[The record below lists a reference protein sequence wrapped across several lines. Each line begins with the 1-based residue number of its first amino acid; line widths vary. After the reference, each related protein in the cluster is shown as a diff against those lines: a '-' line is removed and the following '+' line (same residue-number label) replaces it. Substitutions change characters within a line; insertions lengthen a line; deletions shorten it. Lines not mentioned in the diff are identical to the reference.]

1 MIPPV
6 EQSADAEP
14 LEYFLLG
21 RRIRQGLARCTQAAA
36 IKSEGDVFY
45 LWLQTEAVEG
55 SPILSEEQWLNIV
68 DEAASLGVNWLVV
81 TLGKLGEERGH
92 VVEICR
98 WAQATYGMVVCLHAR
113 YGEISEGE
121 KVLLRELPRESTF
134 LLVHP
139 EHSDAFTDLAD
150 EGIHVGGAN
159 PGSGGDEREPCDYP
173 HRMIFVDASGKLYTC
188 GLVSGEH
195 EFFLGSVLEGK
206 LDEIIHNPRLP
217 HSVSATDPSA
227 HVRCSG
233 CPPLVARHLCP
244 K

>member
-1 MIPPV
+1 VIPPV

-36 IKSEGDVFY
+36 AKAEGDVFY

-55 SPILSEEQWLNIV
+55 SPALSADQWLNIV

-81 TLGKLGEERGH
+81 TLGKLNDDREH
-92 VVEICR
+92 VAELCR
-98 WAQATYGMVVCLHAR
+98 WAQATHGMVVCLHAR
-113 YGEISEGE
+113 HGELTEAE
-121 KVLLRELPRESTF
+121 RDLLRELPRECTF
-134 LLVHP
+134 LLVDP
-139 EHSDAFTDLAD
+139 EYSDAFSYLAD
-150 EGIHVGGAN
+150 EGIHVGGAS
-159 PGSGGDEREPCDYP
+159 PTSGGEDREPCDYP
-173 HRMIFVDASGKLYTC
+173 HRMIFVDAGGKLYTC

-206 LDEIIHNPRLP
+206 LDEIIHNPKLP
-217 HSVSATDPSA
+217 HSVSATDPDA
-227 HVRCSG
+227 RVRCSG